1 MRHFMSNNV
10 KRKTPFMSPD
20 SLRATLNMLKSFYS
34 THTDKNKNREDID
47 GLQYSGIVENY
58 GSELLL
64 ESRKLLMNRPPLKDI
79 RISNELDFYFDI
91 GYSKII
97 SNYDQQNILV
107 ATLKDNVLLSNK
119 QYQLKYQMCV
129 EESTLRA
136 ESSSDP
142 NVKVDK
148 YVITTFDPILI
159 ITDSETGEVEE
170 ITLALR
176 DNTEASTDY
185 MFFINP
191 STEDLIE
198 SFDGVTLITKPIT
211 NKMNGLPFIWMCVKA
226 FRLTPDIGF
235 TNNVDHMSND
245 LLTVGTD
252 GHGDSWLYPLIYGA
266 DNLPAP
272 DEYDGEWFIKIYSTQ
287 NTPFNQNG
295 NNSSVKIDRISYVLI
310 NDNDLIF
317 ENTITYDQTYID
329 IFVNNGLKWIF
340 KRAVSGDYDYDG
352 MTYNNP
358 IYGIIPI
365 SAFIGNIPDS
375 TDGSYTPA
383 FSIKF
388 NSNYLHEYEDECE
401 NAISGIHIDSSSEF
415 TDNSIMK
422 KNGVMH
428 NLGDFDGLPNHFKY
442 LMDKT
447 IHRAHVELYS
457 IRDGLNDSNQK
468 AMDKQTSAII
478 LDTSIPPTEVE
489 NIELNIVI
497 KYDDL
502 IDGYVT
508 DGVSLSPDNFLSELT
523 YIDNNNIGNIN
534 ISGQEDLPKFIYNGN
549 RTFSLYQRHDIN
561 GPERAR
567 AYYVNNDSIPYE
579 NNDRST
585 TPKPLRTIAR
595 ICDIPTSYSQL
606 IKVEHISPYV
616 IIDEK
621 YNRTENNLSDDDL
634 NDIWNDTSSGMVV
647 LNTTNGVK
655 SLFSTDDNLDE
666 LLNVDYLKEHYSTME
681 NLNYSINL
689 LDYEYGPDW
698 LIEIVDGGSGYALG
712 DTFMTV
718 IGYDKISIELINV
731 GEDGVAIGHKTN
743 FKGPCL
749 INVNNLDGLRTNLV
763 LIPTKT
769 NGKGF
774 AMELVLSEE
783 VWKDAQRY
791 KGEIKDNLYAYKLD
805 ENGDV
810 WIWEYDIYK
819 SKWFKTTRVTGEE
832 ITPNPYNTSSDELR
846 DVMMY
851 NMFNVSPI
859 CDSIKSVNTYRVE
872 NDLIN
877 RQDALYVFNN
887 PDKKNPVVYTRNE
900 TGNRFLLPKNHGVS
914 LESYEN
920 KTNRLSFID
929 NGVQPNVFVYNP
941 YENMCVV
948 STKITND
955 LMKLTESYPMTFVDI
970 FKGIDNTPL
979 NIDTG
984 VLNNDIYQYN
994 EYVIPDDFEYKYP
1007 GQNDVVSFRHM
1018 NEQVVNVIG
1027 NNTYEPIGEQ
1037 PVGVFKCISDT
1048 THNSNVYV
1056 GSSKYDSNPLL
1067 IFKVPND
1074 IESLDKYRIT
1084 DDTGCDISEYSLI
1097 IKGTDMFVFND
1108 GKWIKTK

>member
-1 MRHFMSNNV
+1 MKLFMSNKV
-10 KRKTPFMSPD
+10 KRKTPFLSPD
-20 SLRATLNMLKSFYS
+20 SLRATLNMLKSFYN
-34 THTDKNKNREDID
+34 THTDKNKNWRDIN
-47 GLQYSGIVENY
+47 GLQYSGIIENY

-64 ESRKLLMNRPPLKDI
+64 ESRKLLMNNPPLKNI
-79 RISNELDFYFDI
+79 EINNAMDFYFNI
-91 GYSKII
+91 EYSKII
-97 SNYDQQNILV
+97 SNYDQQNILT
-107 ATLKDNVLLSNK
+107 ATIKEDVLLSNK
-119 QYQLKYQMCV
+119 QYRLKFTMCMK
-129 EESTLRA
+129 ESTLRA

-142 NVKVDK
+142 NVKIDNYVTTVFDPVL
-148 YVITTFDPILI
+148 VITDTENGDVN
-159 ITDSETGEVEE
+159 EVA
-170 ITLALR
+170 LSLR
-176 DNTEASTDY
+176 DNTNTSTNY
-185 MFFINP
+185 LFFINP
-191 STEDLIE
+191 STMDLIE

-211 NKMNGLPFIWMCVKA
+211 NKMNGLPFIWMCVKSL
-226 FRLTPDIGF
+226 RLTPDIGF
-235 TNNVDHMSND
+235 VNNIDHLANN

-252 GHGDSWLYPLIYGA
+252 GHGDSWLYPLIYGLE
-266 DNLPAP
+266 NTPAP
-272 DEYDGEWFIKIYSTQ
+272 DEYDGEWFIKILPAQ
-287 NTPFNQNG
+287 NHQFNQNG
-295 NNSSVKIDRISYVLI
+295 NNGSIKIDKIIYVML
-310 NDNDLIF
+310 NDGELVF
-317 ENTITYDQTYID
+317 ENTISFDHTFID
-329 IFVNNGLKWIF
+329 IFMNNSLSWTF
-340 KRAVSGDYDYDG
+340 KRATSGDYDYDG
-352 MTYNNP
+352 LTYNNP
-358 IYGIIPI
+358 VYGIIPL
-365 SAFIGNIPDS
+365 S
-375 TDGSYTPA
+375 TFNKNADNGPYIPA
-383 FSIKF
+383 FEIRF
-388 NSNYLHEYEDECE
+388 NDNYLHEYEDECG
-401 NAISGIHIDSSSEF
+401 NAVSGVHIDSSSELSA
-415 TDNSIMK
+415 NGLIK
-422 KNGVMH
+422 KNGVIH
-428 NLGDFDGLPNHFKY
+428 NLGDYDGLPNHFKY

-457 IRDGLNDSNQK
+457 IRDGLNDTNQQ
-468 AMDKQTSAII
+468 ATDKQTAAII

-489 NIELNIVI
+489 EIELNTVI
-497 KYDDL
+497 KYNDL
-502 IDGYVT
+502 TDSYVT
-508 DGVSLSPDNFLSELT
+508 DGVSLSPDNFLSEITFIEGRKLG
-523 YIDNNNIGNIN
+523 NVNIE
-534 ISGQEDLPKFIYNGN
+534 GQSDLPKFIYNGN
-549 RTFSLYQRHDIN
+549 RTFSLYQRHEIN
-561 GPERAR
+561 SPERAR
-567 AYYVNNDSIPYE
+567 AYYINNESISYE

-606 IKVEHISPYV
+606 IKVEHTSPYV

-698 LIEIVDGGSGYALG
+698 LIEVVDGGSGYEVG
-712 DTFMTV
+712 DTFISV
-718 IGYDKISIELINV
+718 IEPGGLVLKVLLLTENNGVFSLGWGIYAEYPINIS
-731 GEDGVAIGHKTN
+731 
-743 FKGPCL
+743 
-749 INVNNLDGLRTNLV
+749 NLDGPVTMLNPV
-763 LIPTKT
+763 PVKT
-769 NGKGF
+769 NGTGLK
-774 AMELVLSEE
+774 AQLTIREE
-783 VWKDAQRY
+783 IWNDIQRY
-791 KGEIKDNLYAYKLD
+791 KGKIKDNLYAYKFD

-846 DVMMY
+846 DVMMH

-920 KTNRLSFID
+920 KTNSLSFID
-929 NGVQPNVFVYNP
+929 NGGQPNVFVYNP
-941 YENMCVV
+941 YENTCVV

-955 LMKLTESYPMTFVDI
+955 LMKLTGTYPMTFVDI
-970 FKGIDNTPL
+970 FKGIDNPPL

-984 VLNNDIYQYN
+984 VLNNDICQYN
-994 EYVIPDDFEYKYP
+994 EYIIPDDFEYKYP
-1007 GQNDVVSFRHM
+1007 GQNDIVSFRHM
-1018 NEQVVNVIG
+1018 NEQVVNVMG
-1027 NNTYEPIGEQ
+1027 NNTYEPMGEQ

-1048 THNSNVYV
+1048 THDSNVYV
-1056 GSSKYDSNPLL
+1056 GGSKYDSNPLL

-1074 IESLDKYRIT
+1074 IESLDEYRIT

-1097 IKGTDMFVFND
+1097 IKGTDMFIFND